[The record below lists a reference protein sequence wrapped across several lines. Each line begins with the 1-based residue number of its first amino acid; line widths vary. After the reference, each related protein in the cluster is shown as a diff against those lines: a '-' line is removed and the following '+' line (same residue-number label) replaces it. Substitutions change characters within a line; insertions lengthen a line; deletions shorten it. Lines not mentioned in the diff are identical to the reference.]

1 VITLK
6 RHTRGSSAPATGLDL
21 HCHSWHSDGALA
33 PAELARRLVR
43 AGVGLAALTDHDTL
57 AGVAEFRRE
66 GRLHGLR
73 VLAGVEVTCACAEL
87 LPLRAAAQEAQEAR
101 EDGAGGTRRSTRRA
115 TDPVEVHL
123 LVYGLEP
130 GLPAFEDFLAGIRAM
145 RRERVAQMAA
155 RLAELGLLL
164 DLSPLAARLESGSVG
179 RPHLARLLQ
188 EAGHVQSVNEAFQS
202 WLAEGRPAWL
212 PKRLP
217 ELREA
222 LALAQGLGG
231 VGVAAHPGKVLP
243 AGAAHVLVDLGVDGL
258 EARHPSHR
266 AAVVQDLQQLCRRNG
281 LSASAG
287 SDFHDPAL
295 GRYHRPAW
303 QREEVGGRLRLLL
316 DALD

>member
-1 VITLK
+1 MITLK
-6 RHTRGSSAPATGLDL
+6 RHTRGSAPAAGLDL
-21 HCHSWHSDGALA
+21 HCHSWHSDGTLA

-66 GRLHGLR
+66 GGLHGLR
-73 VLAGVEVTCACAEL
+73 VLPGVEVTCACAEL
-87 LPLRAAAQEAQEAR
+87 LPLRAAAQAAR
-101 EDGAGGTRRSTRRA
+101 EDGAGGTRCG

-130 GLPAFEDFLAGIRAM
+130 GLPAFEDFLASIRAM

-155 RLAELGLLL
+155 RLAELGL
-164 DLSPLAARLESGSVG
+164 PLELGPLTARLESGSVG

-188 EAGHVQSVNEAFQS
+188 EAGYVKNVNEAFQS

-212 PKRLP
+212 PKQLP
-217 ELREA
+217 ELRQA

-266 AAVVQDLQQLCRRNG
+266 AAMVQELQQLCRRNG

-295 GRYHRPAW
+295 GRYQRPAW
-303 QREEVGGRLRLLL
+303 QREDVGGRLRLLL
-316 DALD
+316 DALG